1 MKKTIVISL
10 GGSIIIPKTGFD
22 IKFLRNFIKMILGF
36 TNKYRFILVCGG
48 GNTAR
53 LYQGAVKQIT
63 KSTVEELDWL
73 GIAATRLN
81 AQLVKILFGKKAHTE
96 LVIDP
101 LKKQNWKTPIMLAA
115 GWKPGFSTDYD
126 AVLLAKK
133 YDADTV
139 INLSNIDYVYDKDP
153 RINKDAKKME
163 NIDWKQFQKIV
174 GTKWVPGANLPFDP
188 VASVLARK
196 NKMKVLFVKGTQLV
210 EVKKA
215 IEGKKIKGTVIS

>member
-1 MKKTIVISL
+1 MLKTIVISL

-22 IKFLRNFIKMILGF
+22 PKFLRDFVRMVFNFK
-36 TNKYRFILVCGG
+36 NKYRFILVCGG
-48 GNTAR
+48 GNTTR
-53 LYQGAVKQIT
+53 LYQGVAKDVGKIQT
-63 KSTVEELDWL
+63 SELDWI
-73 GIAATRLN
+73 GIYSTRLN
-81 AQLVKILFGKKAHTE
+81 GRLMQALFGKNAHNE

-101 LKKQNWKTPIMLAA
+101 NKKQKWTAQVMLAA

-133 YDADTV
+133 YGADTV

-153 RINKDAKKME
+153 RVNKDAVKLE
-163 NIDWKQFQKIV
+163 NVTWAEFQKIV

-188 VASVLARK
+188 IATTLARK
-196 NKMKVLFVKGTQLV
+196 NKMKVLFVKGDNLQ

-215 IEGKKIKGTVIS
+215 VQGKKIKGTVIS

>member
-22 IKFLRNFIKMILGF
+22 PKFLRNFVKMIIGF
-36 TNKYRFILVCGG
+36 KNKYKFILVCGG
-48 GNTAR
+48 GNTTR
-53 LYQGAVKQIT
+53 LYQGAAKEVNKIKT
-63 KSTVEELDWL
+63 EELDWI
-73 GIAATRLN
+73 GIYSTRLN
-81 AQLVKILFGKKAHTE
+81 GRLMQALFDKSAHNE
-96 LVIDP
+96 LVVDP
-101 LKKQNWKTPIMLAA
+101 YKKQKWTTQVMLAA

-133 YDADTV
+133 YGADTV

-153 RINKDAKKME
+153 RTNKDAKKLE
-163 NIDWKQFQKIV
+163 NVDWEKFQKIV
-174 GTKWVPGANLPFDP
+174 GIKWVPGANVPFDP
-188 VASVLARK
+188 IATALARK
-196 NKMKVLFVKGTQLV
+196 NKMKVLFVRGSDLK

>member
-10 GGSIIIPKTGFD
+10 GGSIIIPKEGFD
-22 IKFLRNFIKMILGF
+22 LNFLKGFKKLILNLIK
-36 TNKYRFILVCGG
+36 KYRFIIVCGG
-48 GNTAR
+48 GQTAR
-53 LYQGAVKQIT
+53 SYQQIAR
-63 KSTVEELDWL
+63 SLGDLSSEDLDWI
-73 GIAATRLN
+73 GIHSTRLN
-81 AQLVKILFGKKAHTE
+81 GHLMRTIFRRYAHPAVVKY
-96 LVIDP
+96 P

-153 RINKDAKKME
+153 RINKDAKKLE
-163 NIDWKQFQKIV
+163 NIDWEQFQKIV

-196 NKMKVLFVKGTQLV
+196 NKMKVLFVKGTQLA

>member
-22 IKFLRNFIKMILGF
+22 PKFLRSFVKMILSF
-36 TNKYRFILVCGG
+36 KKDYKFILVCGG

-53 LYQGAVKQIT
+53 LYQGVAKNAGKLQ
-63 KSTVEELDWL
+63 TVDLDWI
-73 GIAATRLN
+73 GIYSTRLN
-81 AQLVKILFGKKAHTE
+81 ARLMQALFGKNAHFE

-101 LKKQNWKTPIMLAA
+101 TKTQKWTTQVMIAA

-133 YDADTV
+133 YGADTV

-153 RINKDAKKME
+153 RTNKDAKKLE
-163 NIDWKQFQKIV
+163 SVGWVEFQKIV
-174 GTKWVPGANLPFDP
+174 GTKWVPGANVPFDP
-188 VASVLARK
+188 VATALARK
-196 NKMKVLFVKGTQLV
+196 NKMKVLFVKGDNLT

-215 IEGKKIKGTVIS
+215 IGDKKIKGTVIN